1 MDGFTALADP
11 TRRRILELLGGGERA
26 AGEIAAQFEAS
37 APAISQHLK
46 VLRETG
52 WVRVRA
58 DRQRRIYRIEP
69 DALGEVESWIE
80 RLRGEWN
87 ERLDALER
95 ELGAPVGDPEKG
107 HHDG

>member
-26 AGEIAAQFEAS
+26 AGEIGAQFELS

-58 DRQRRIYRIEP
+58 DKQRRIYRIEP
-69 DALGEVESWIE
+69 DALGEVEGWIE
-80 RLRGEWN
+80 RLRGDWN
-87 ERLDALER
+87 ARLDALER
-95 ELGAPVGDPEKG
+95 ELGASVGDPEKG